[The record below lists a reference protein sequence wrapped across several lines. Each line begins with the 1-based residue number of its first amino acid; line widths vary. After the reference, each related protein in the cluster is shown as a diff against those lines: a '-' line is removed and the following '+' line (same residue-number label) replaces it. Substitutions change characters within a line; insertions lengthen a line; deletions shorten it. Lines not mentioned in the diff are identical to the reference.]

1 MVRGGQSLRKETWAG
16 GKVNLIFIKYTLLAQ
31 IFKIYKHYILTK
43 SLHGIKITP
52 DQDRQPVG
60 RGVAAEGASPAVS
73 GVGGVGMGLPRP
85 SGLGATL
92 GEAHGPVGPGGPSC
106 SCPACSSK

>member
-1 MVRGGQSLRKETWAG
+1 MVGGAQSLRKETWAG

-31 IFKIYKHYILTK
+31 IFKIYKRYILTK

-60 RGVAAEGASPAVS
+60 RGVAAEGARQ
-73 GVGGVGMGLPRP
+73 L
-85 SGLGATL
+85 
-92 GEAHGPVGPGGPSC
+92 
-106 SCPACSSK
+106 